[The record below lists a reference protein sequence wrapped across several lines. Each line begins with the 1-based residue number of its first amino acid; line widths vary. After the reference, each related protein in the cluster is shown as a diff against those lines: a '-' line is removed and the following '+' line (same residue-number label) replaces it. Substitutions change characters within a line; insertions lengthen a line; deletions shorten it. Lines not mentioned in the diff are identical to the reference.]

1 MQVADPGLE
10 YQGIVGPLE
19 KETDRQNM
27 QLQQRK
33 RSQKHT
39 SKSSEYT
46 YNPVGCM
53 EKEMV
58 CFIINNDKDQNI
70 IQRLFEKAKSSE
82 FGNRH
87 G

>member
-19 KETDRQNM
+19 KERQNM

-58 CFIINNDKDQNI
+58 CFIINNDKDQYHQNTETI
-70 IQRLFEKAKSSE
+70 KKAKSSE

-87 G
+87 